1 VTGETRRRRQ
11 RRHPLL
17 RAGALQRG
25 SPRLDCRGG
34 LAARTELLS
43 LECANALWK
52 KARVGELTLHDAR
65 SALDRIVSGFI
76 ELRSSTALAPIAL
89 ELGAELNHPVYD
101 CVYMAL
107 AEAESAAFLT
117 ADRKL
122 VDLMLANRPSLRTYW
137 VAQEIPKV
145 LH

>member
-1 VTGETRRRRQ
+1 M
-11 RRHPLL
+11 
-17 RAGALQRG
+17 
-25 SPRLDCRGG
+25 RLVVDASVVIPCFVPERFSE
-34 LAARTELLS
+34 AARGWVVAADVLLAPDLLS

-52 KARVGELTLHDAR
+52 KARRGELALHDAR
-65 SALDRIVSGFI
+65 SALERIVGGFI
-76 ELRSSTALAPIAL
+76 ELRSSTAVACMAL
-89 ELGAELNHPVYD
+89 DLGAELDHPVCD

-122 VDLMLANRPSLRTYW
+122 VDLVLAARPSLRVHW

>member
-1 VTGETRRRRQ
+1 V
-11 RRHPLL
+11 
-17 RAGALQRG
+17 
-25 SPRLDCRGG
+25 RLVVDASVVIPCFVPERFSE
-34 LAARTELLS
+34 AARGWVVAADMLLAPELTS

-52 KARVGELTLHDAR
+52 KVRLGQLTLHDAR
-65 SALDRIVSGFI
+65 SALERIVSGFI
-76 ELRSSTALAPIAL
+76 ELRPSTALACMAL
-89 ELGAELNHPVYD
+89 ELGAELNHPVDD
-101 CVYMAL
+101 CVYLAL

-122 VDLMLANRPSLRTYW
+122 VDLVLANRPSLRAYW

>member
-1 VTGETRRRRQ
+1 VRLVVDASVVIPCFVPERFSE
-11 RRHPLL
+11 
-17 RAGALQRG
+17 AARG
-25 SPRLDCRGG
+25 WV
-34 LAARTELLS
+34 LAADVLLAPELLS

-52 KARVGELTLHDAR
+52 KARRGELALHDAR
-65 SALDRIVSGFI
+65 GALERIVGGFI
-76 ELRSSTALAPIAL
+76 ELRPSTSLASTAL
-89 ELGAELNHPVYD
+89 ELGTKLDHPAYD

-122 VDLMLANRPSLRTYW
+122 VDLVLANRPSLRTYW

>member
-1 VTGETRRRRQ
+1 V
-11 RRHPLL
+11 
-17 RAGALQRG
+17 
-25 SPRLDCRGG
+25 RLVVDASVVIPCFVPERFSE
-34 LAARTELLS
+34 AARGWIVAADLLLAPELLS

-122 VDLMLANRPSLRTYW
+122 VDLVLANRPSLRTYW

>member
-1 VTGETRRRRQ
+1 V
-11 RRHPLL
+11 
-17 RAGALQRG
+17 
-25 SPRLDCRGG
+25 RLVVDASVVIPCFVPERFSE
-34 LAARTELLS
+34 AARGWVVAADVLLAPELLS

-52 KARVGELTLHDAR
+52 KARLGELTLHDAR
-65 SALDRIVSGFI
+65 SALERIVSGFI
-76 ELRSSTALAPIAL
+76 ELRPSTPLACTAL
-89 ELGAELNHPVYD
+89 ELGAKFNHPIYD

-117 ADRKL
+117 ADRKV
-122 VDLMLANRPSLRTYW
+122 VDLVLANRPSLRAHW

>member
-1 VTGETRRRRQ
+1 MN
-11 RRHPLL
+11 HPL
-17 RAGALQRG
+17 
-25 SPRLDCRGG
+25 
-34 LAARTELLS
+34 
-43 LECANALWK
+43 
-52 KARVGELTLHDAR
+52 
-65 SALDRIVSGFI
+65 
-76 ELRSSTALAPIAL
+76 
-89 ELGAELNHPVYD
+89 YD

-122 VDLMLANRPSLRTYW
+122 VDLVLANRPSLRTYW